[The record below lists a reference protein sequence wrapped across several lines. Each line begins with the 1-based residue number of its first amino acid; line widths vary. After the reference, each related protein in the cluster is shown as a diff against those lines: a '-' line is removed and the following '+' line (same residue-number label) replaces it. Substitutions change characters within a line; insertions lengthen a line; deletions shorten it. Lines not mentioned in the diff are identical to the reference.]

1 MVCAVEPVGRMTL
14 LGRRISYLF
23 TEQQTRRNLRALSKF
38 LALLVVVVLVYA
50 TVFHVLM
57 ALEGQRH
64 SWLSGLY
71 WTLVVMSTLGFGDI
85 TFQSDAGRAF
95 SLVVVLSG
103 IVLLLIVLPFAFIR
117 YLYAPWLEAQI
128 RSRAPRRLPSQVQ
141 DHLIITHYDVTAQ
154 GLVKR
159 LTESGAPYVVIE
171 ADHARAAKLHDE
183 GISVIVG
190 EPDSKETY
198 VAANAAKAR
207 LLYANHDDATNA
219 NITLTTR
226 EVAPFLAVAA
236 LVENAASSDVL
247 ELAGATHVLPLKQRL
262 GEQLAA
268 RVVAGGRSGQVI
280 GEFEGVLIAEFPV
293 HNTELAGQSLRAAR
307 LRERLGVSVIAYWE
321 RGHLYPAQ
329 VDSVLDEYAVIVVAG
344 AEEQIALLD
353 RALRV
358 PGTNEHPVVVLGGG
372 KVGRATTRALQ
383 RRGIEVHMVE
393 RAREL
398 SPILAELPAQVYY
411 GEASELRVLENAG
424 IHQTPAV
431 VLTTNDDATN
441 IFLALYCHRLNPDAR
456 IVSRITHERNLEA
469 IHRSGAVFVLSYAR
483 LGVQSVLALY
493 QQRDL
498 VILGEDVEL
507 FWVPVPHSLGGM
519 KLEESGIGERTG
531 LNVIGVR
538 TPEALVVGPT
548 GGAELEPGGELILAG
563 TPAQRRIFE
572 DTFGV
577 ESSFA
582 TGVPLVRWRGRR
594 ARARQ

>member
-1 MVCAVEPVGRMTL
+1 MKF
-14 LGRRISYLF
+14 LGSQITYLF
-23 TEQQTRRNLRALSKF
+23 TEQQTRQNLRSLLKF
-38 LALLVVVVLVYA
+38 VALLGAVVSVYSVL
-50 TVFHVLM
+50 FHVLM
-57 ALEGQRH
+57 LYEGQQH
-64 SWLSGLY
+64 SWISGLY

-85 TFQSDAGRAF
+85 TFHSDAGRLF
-95 SLVVVLSG
+95 SVVVLLSG

-117 YLYAPWLEAQI
+117 FFYAPWLEAQI
-128 RSRAPRRLPSQVQ
+128 RRRAPRRLPEEVQ
-141 DHLIITHYDVTAQ
+141 DHLIITKYDVTAQ

-159 LTESGAPYVVIE
+159 LSVSGEQYVVIE
-171 ADHARAAKLHDE
+171 SDQTKAAQLHGE
-183 GISVIVG
+183 GVSVIVG
-190 EPDSKETY
+190 EPDSKDTY

-207 LLYANHDDATNA
+207 LLFANHDDATNT

-236 LVENAASSDVL
+236 LVENAASIDVL
-247 ELAGATHVLPLKQRL
+247 ELGGATHVLPLKQRL

-293 HNTELAGQSLRAAR
+293 HNTDLAGMTIRQTR

-321 RGHLYPAQ
+321 RGHLYAAQ
-329 VDSVLDEYAVIVVAG
+329 PDSLLDEYAVIVVAG
-344 AEEQIALLD
+344 GEEQIGILD
-353 RALRV
+353 QSLRI
-358 PGTNEHPVVVLGGG
+358 PGTNEQPVLVLGGG
-372 KVGRATTRALQ
+372 KVGRSTTRALE
-383 RRGIEVHMVE
+383 RRGIAVHMVE
-393 RAREL
+393 RAREM
-398 SPILAELPAQVYY
+398 APALEGLRAKVYY
-411 GEASELRVLENAG
+411 GDASELRVLEEAG
-424 IHQTPAV
+424 IHQTPSV

-441 IFLALYCHRLNPDAR
+441 IFLALYCHRLNPEAR

-469 IHRSGAVFVLSYAR
+469 IHRAGAVFVLSYAR

-498 VILGEDVEL
+498 VILGEEVEL
-507 FWVPVPHSLGGM
+507 FWVPVPHSLGGQT
-519 KLEESGIGERTG
+519 LDESEIGERTG

-538 TPEALVVGPT
+538 TPEALVVSPT

-563 TPAQRRIFE
+563 TPAQRRAFE
-572 DTFGV
+572 DAFGV

-594 ARARQ
+594 ARGRH